1 MKRVLVLVGC
11 AVLLVLARRGLA
23 DEHTKD
29 SLDTVKG
36 SLKDKKA
43 VLVDVRE
50 QKEWDAGHLKDAV
63 LVPLSKLNGTDA
75 EAAIKG
81 LPKDKVI
88 YLHCARGSRCL
99 KAAKIL
105 KDQGYDARPLAAGYE
120 ALLKEGFPKSDK

>member
-1 MKRVLVLVGC
+1 MRRVPVLVTL
-11 AVLLVLARRGLA
+11 AALVLLARWGVA

-29 SLDTVKG
+29 TLDMVKD
-36 SLKDKKA
+36 SLKSKKA
-43 VLVDVRE
+43 ILVDVRE
-50 QKEWDAGHLKDAV
+50 AKEWEAGHLKDAV
-63 LVPLSKLNGTDA
+63 LVPLSKLNGTEAD
-75 EAAIKG
+75 AAIKT

-120 ALLKEGFPKSDK
+120 MLLKEGFPRADK